1 MRTRA
6 KHSTPAAESARVS
19 RRRPQQ
25 ARARVTAQAIRE
37 AFEQL
42 LVERG
47 YERVSIRQIIA
58 HAGVGTGSFYEY
70 FASKAELASVCVH
83 LRVKQIRMD
92 MAEALAGARE
102 LPLPARVDAI
112 LAAQSAPIFAEPER
126 WRALFLVER
135 QVSDI
140 AAYRKQYAEF
150 VQMWE
155 QVLQQAPGWTAPTPL
170 AEAAF
175 AVHALSYGLISQGL
189 MSSEQ
194 APDAEAWRRQLERA
208 VHGYLSL
215 LEPLAY
221 RLYRFAD

>member
-1 MRTRA
+1 MTRKA
-6 KHSTPAAESARVS
+6 ATAPAPAAPR

-25 ARARVTAQAIRE
+25 SRARATAQAIRD
-37 AFEQL
+37 AFEEL

-58 HAGVGTGSFYEY
+58 HAGVGIGSFYEY
-70 FASKAELASVCVH
+70 FSSKAELASVCVH
-83 LRVKQIRMD
+83 LRVKQIRMT
-92 MAEALAGARE
+92 MAERLAQVRE
-102 LPLPARVDAI
+102 LPLPARVDAV
-112 LAAQSAPIFAEPER
+112 LAAQVAPLFEKPEQ

-140 AAYRKQYAEF
+140 EAYRKQYAEF

-155 QVLQQAPGWTAPTPL
+155 QVLCEGPGWPAEAPL

-175 AVHALSYGLISQGL
+175 AVHAISYSLMSQGL
-189 MSSEQ
+189 MTSA
-194 APDAEAWRRQLERA
+194 APPEAQLWQRQLRRA

-215 LEPLAY
+215 LAPLAY
-221 RLYRFAD
+221 RLYRFDD